1 MSKDQIKYEI
11 NKVLDLMPDKA
22 LENLLSFLKTVEGNP
37 NDSFLDSSR
46 LKRILTE
53 DKELLQKLAQ

>member
-11 NKVLDLMPDKA
+11 NKVLDQFSNDA
-22 LENLLSFLKTVEGNP
+22 LEELLAFLQQLE
-37 NDSFLDSSR
+37 
-46 LKRILTE
+46 KRHKSDTINIDHLQKVISE

>member
-11 NKVLDLMPDKA
+11 NKVLDQFSNDA
-22 LENLLSFLKTVEGNP
+22 LEELLAFLKQLEKTHKSGTINFDHLQKVI
-37 NDSFLDSSR
+37 S
-46 LKRILTE
+46 E